1 MGPFNCVQGDDNNYP
16 TGSLDTFCDIFL
28 KYYNAV
34 RKPSGFALRQGDS
47 YTDPTGPLDTL
58 GVTVKTRHGQNNRQA

>member
-34 RKPSGFALRQGDS
+34 RKPSGFALRQGDR
-47 YTDPTGPLDTL
+47 
-58 GVTVKTRHGQNNRQA
+58 VTTPPVILSLSKNPSAILSF